1 MRQHPPILQAAPG
14 KVCRLPVVSQSD
26 RGRFLPLPDHCD
38 TSLISW
44 HCHSMTVARRMPA
57 RASRLVARPVY
68 CTKKAENL
76 FQIFCF
82 SLLREMGLEP
92 TRAYT
97 HKIRSLVLPVCQFQH
112 SRLAVVF
119 SYLSTTSESIAKIFQ
134 FVNTFFK
141 KIFLIF

>member
-82 SLLREMGLEP
+82 SCGRWDLNPHEHTP
-92 TRAYT
+92 T
-97 HKIRSLVLPVCQFQH
+97 RSLVLPVCQFQH